1 MHMSFFD
8 RYEESCREHGIAPM
22 SQEAADRLGVTKSAI
37 SVMAKKGTTPRG
49 DTVRNAALMLD
60 VSADYLLEID
70 GRELPEMEKQDTTAQ
85 EKRLLE
91 YYRRLGDKGKKL
103 LSNMAEELGDISRK
117 EDDE

>member
-1 MHMSFFD
+1 MSFFD
-8 RYEESCREHGIAPM
+8 RYEESCHVKGIAPM
-22 SQEAADRLGVTKSAI
+22 SQGAADRLGVTKSAI

-49 DTVRNAALMLD
+49 DTVRNAALMLN

-103 LSNMAEELGDISRK
+103 LSNMAEELGDISSK
-117 EDDE
+117 DDDGKQ